1 MNFYTN
7 TIAAIANL
15 YHRIIGTTQAEYRTL
30 KARLEALEAN
40 VIADAE
46 KFKAELEAK
55 ERQMFALESKLTT
68 DLSRHLEAKEHQIF
82 ALESRLTTDLSK
94 HLEAIK
100 HLAATKRESP
110 NVQGERP
117 ELLR

>member
-1 MNFYTN
+1 MKFITNVRN
-7 TIAAIANL
+7 TISCLRHSIVTL

-30 KARLEALEAN
+30 KARLEALEVATAAH
-40 VIADAE
+40 VQELKREVEE
-46 KFKAELEAK
+46 KEC
-55 ERQMFALESKLTT
+55 
-68 DLSRHLEAKEHQIF
+68 QIF
-82 ALESRLTTDLSK
+82 ALESKLTTDLSK

>member
-1 MNFYTN
+1 MKLYTN
-7 TIAAIANL
+7 TIAAIVAFYRGCIAT
-15 YHRIIGTTQAEYRTL
+15 YHRVIGATQSDVRILESRLKSLEVAVTTYVQNL
-30 KARLEALEAN
+30 KQEVE
-40 VIADAE
+40 E
-46 KFKAELEAK
+46 K
-55 ERQMFALESKLTT
+55 ERQM
-68 DLSRHLEAKEHQIF
+68 F

-100 HLAATKRESP
+100 HLDATKRESP

>member
-1 MNFYTN
+1 MKCYTN
-7 TIAAIANL
+7 ILAAIVAL
-15 YHRIIGTTQAEYRTL
+15 YRGCIATYHRIIGTTQAEYAVL

-40 VIADAE
+40 VVADAD

-55 ERQMFALESKLTT
+55 DRQIVALESM
-68 DLSRHLEAKEHQIF
+68 
-82 ALESRLTTDLSK
+82 LTTDLSK

-110 NVQGERP
+110 NVQGQRP